1 MKRKEKYPI
10 SSVKLRKID
19 SVMKK
24 RASTVVQVLDVSNVY
39 TAKHVILVIA
49 VWYDL
54 RYDGRSEKQP
64 LKPPVLVC

>member
-1 MKRKEKYPI
+1 
-10 SSVKLRKID
+10 
-19 SVMKK
+19 MKK